1 MVQHR
6 EERVSER
13 LNYLEVVR
21 DAGRIGDQDE
31 LAYSCKLGV
40 KE

>member
-1 MVQHR
+1 MQHR

-21 DAGRIGDQDE
+21 DAGMEIRTNWHI
-31 LAYSCKLGV
+31 V
-40 KE
+40 VN